1 MKILEDRD
9 LLMQIID
16 EIFEEGNRSHKEE
29 GASKVEYRQGL
40 NFATKVI
47 DKYRQKYWNKNL
59 INQ

>member
-1 MKILEDRD
+1 MNILEDRD

-16 EIFEEGNRSHKEE
+16 EIFEEGDRSHKEE
-29 GASKVEYRQGL
+29 GASMLEYRQGL

-47 DKYRQKYWNKNL
+47 DKYREKYWNKNL

>member
-1 MKILEDRD
+1 MEDNRD
-9 LLMQIID
+9 LLVKIID
-16 EIFEEGNRSHKEE
+16 EIFAEGDRSHREE

-47 DKYRQKYWNKNL
+47 DKYREKYWNKNL

>member
-1 MKILEDRD
+1 MEDNKD
-9 LLMQIID
+9 LLLKIID
-16 EIFEEGNRSHKEE
+16 EIFAEGDRSHREE

-47 DKYRQKYWNKNL
+47 DKYREKYWNKNL